1 MPSKKTK
8 QLAFLERLANRVYGW
23 VGMSSFR
30 NGELQGLLKIMDLEK
45 VKLLHVHSVRWL
57 SVEQVMMRFAN
68 ILPGLLTLFRYVCIF
83 FYFMFELL

>member
-1 MPSKKTK
+1 M
-8 QLAFLERLANRVYGW
+8 YGW
-23 VGMSSFR
+23 VGMSSLR

-57 SVEQVMMRFAN
+57 SVGQVMMRFAD
-68 ILPGLLTLFRYVCIF
+68 ILSALLTLFRYVCIC